1 MHFEAGTDTTLG
13 RSRGIDDAFG
23 RAVRPAH
30 SRAPVIAIGI
40 ALGAVCICAAAQSP
54 APPYLYVWSGAAD
67 TTQRAA
73 FLAVFDLR
81 PGTATT
87 GKIVKVVYAGPG
99 TSPHHTEHQLEA
111 DGLLF
116 ANDFGSGTTYRFDL
130 STPGDPR
137 LLGSFTTAGPYA
149 YPHSFARLANG
160 NRLSTYQKKVDG
172 SEPGGLVELRP
183 DGTALRWGSAASTTV
198 DSTQLVPYSLEVLAS
213 MDRVV
218 STSTSMTDIL
228 GVHVQVWRL
237 SDLALLQTMEVP
249 LASTHAEHMEHEGD
263 HHMLPGEPRTLAD
276 GKTVMFGTFT
286 CGLYRVTDVATAP
299 KVEFVYS
306 YPGKW
311 CAVPVV
317 VGTFWVWTIPELHA
331 VVSLDV
337 SDPGKPREVSR
348 LVVGDSVAP
357 HWMARDE
364 SGTRLVV
371 NSGSGKDPRVYLLRI
386 DPATGALSRDAE
398 LPVLEMGAVQVPGL
412 GEVVAK
418 PHGSVFSR

>member
-1 MHFEAGTDTTLG
+1 M
-13 RSRGIDDAFG
+13 RRVRVI
-23 RAVRPAH
+23 RAVALVL
-30 SRAPVIAIGI
+30 SIAVT
-40 ALGAVCICAAAQSP
+40 GACAEAQSP
-54 APPYLYVWSGAAD
+54 AAPYLYVWSGTAD
-67 TTQRAA
+67 TTHRAS

-81 PGTATT
+81 AGSATA
-87 GKIVKVVYAGPG
+87 GQIVKVVPTGSG
-99 TSPHHTEHQLEA
+99 NKPHHTEHQLES

-116 ANDFGSGTTYRFDL
+116 ANDFGEGRTFRFDL
-130 STPGDPR
+130 STPGDPK

-149 YPHSFARLANG
+149 YPHSFVRLANG
-160 NRLSTYQKKVDG
+160 DRLATFQKKIDA
-172 SEPGGLVELRP
+172 SEPGGLVELKP
-183 DGTALRWGSAASTTV
+183 DGTALRWASAAPADM
-198 DSTQLVPYSLEVLAS
+198 DSTQLVPYSLDVLAS

-237 SDLALLQTMEVP
+237 SDLKLLQTLEVP
-249 LASTHAEHMEHEGD
+249 HASMQMDHMLHDGE

-299 KVEFVYS
+299 KIEFVYS
-306 YPGKW
+306 FPGKW

-317 VGTFWVWTIPELHA
+317 VGKFWVWTVPPLHA

-337 SDPGKPREVSR
+337 SDPGKPREMSR

-357 HWMARDE
+357 HWLARDE

-371 NSGSGKDPRVYLLRI
+371 NAGASDPRVWLLRI
-386 DPATGALSRDAE
+386 DPKTGALSRDAA
-398 LPVLEMGAVQVPGL
+398 LPVLDMGKVEVPGVGTVVGAPHGAVF
-412 GEVVAK
+412 A
-418 PHGSVFSR
+418 R

>member
-1 MHFEAGTDTTLG
+1 MHFEAATDTTLG

-149 YPHSFARLANG
+149 YPHSFVRLANG
-160 NRLSTYQKKVDG
+160 DRLSTYQKKIDG
-172 SEPGGLVELRP
+172 SEPGGLVELKP
-183 DGTALRWGSAASTTV
+183 DGTAQRWASAAPANG
-198 DSTQLVPYSLEVLAS
+198 DSTQLVPYSLDVLAP

-218 STSTSMTDIL
+218 STSTSMTDEL

-237 SDLALLQTMEVP
+237 SDLKLLYTMAVP
-249 LASTHAEHMEHEGD
+249 RADEHAEHMAHTAD

-299 KVEFVYS
+299 RVEFVHS
-306 YPGKW
+306 YPGEN

-317 VGTFWVWTIPELHA
+317 VGNYWVWTIPALHA

-337 SDPGKPREVSR
+337 SDAGKPREVSR
-348 LVVGDSVAP
+348 LVLGDGVKP
-357 HWMARDE
+357 HWLARDE
-364 SGTRLVV
+364 SGTRLVA
-371 NSGSGKDPRVYLLRI
+371 NAGARDSRVWLLRI
-386 DPATGALSRDAE
+386 DPATGVLSRDPE
-398 LPVLEMGAVQVPGL
+398 LPVLDMERVEVPGVGRVVGAPHGAVF
-412 GEVVAK
+412 A
-418 PHGSVFSR
+418 R

>member
-1 MHFEAGTDTTLG
+1 M
-13 RSRGIDDAFG
+13 
-23 RAVRPAH
+23 RACWATI
-30 SRAPVIAIGI
+30 SAIGF
-40 ALGAVCICAAAQSP
+40 AGVAYCTRAEAQSP
-54 APPYLYVWSGAAD
+54 APAYLYVWSGAAD

-87 GKIVKVVYAGPG
+87 GKIVRVVYAGAG
-99 TSPHHTEHQLEA
+99 VSPHHTEHQLES

-116 ANDFGSGTTYRFDL
+116 ANDFGGGTTYRFDL
-130 STPGDPR
+130 STPGDPK

-149 YPHSFARLANG
+149 YPHSFVRLANG
-160 NRLSTYQKKVDG
+160 DRLTTYQKKTDG
-172 SEPGGLVELRP
+172 SEPGGLVELKT
-183 DGTALRWGSAASTTV
+183 DGTALRWASAATASG
-198 DSTQLVPYSLEVLAS
+198 DSTQLVPYSLDVLAS

-237 SDLALLQTMEVP
+237 SDLKVLQTLPVP
-249 LASTHAEHMEHEGD
+249 LASAHATHSAEAQQVMDAEHMSG

-306 YPGKW
+306 FPGLW

-317 VGTFWVWTIPELHA
+317 VGNYWVWTIPEAHA

-337 SDPGKPREVSR
+337 SNSAKPKEVSR
-348 LVVGDSVAP
+348 LVLGDSASP
-357 HWMARDE
+357 HWMAKDE

-371 NSGSGKDPRVYLLRI
+371 NSGGHAGDSRMYLLRI
-386 DPATGALSRDAE
+386 DPKTGALSRDAT
-398 LPVLEMGAVQVPGL
+398 LPVLEMGKVEVPGV

-418 PHGSVFSR
+418 PHGAVFGR